1 MDLIQ
6 STHLLIKQITNQCIT
21 LNDNYYN
28 ILEEI
33 KQKDIIIN
41 NLNKDIIIKDNII
54 LEKIQELENFS
65 KVSVLISTNKELANR
80 NNYIKILEEQL
91 AKLKNIKNPDIEIKN
106 PDIEIKNP
114 DIEIKNPDIE
124 IKNPDIEIKNP
135 DIKIKNPDI
144 EIKNPDIKIK
154 NPDIKIKNPDIKIKN
169 PDIEIK
175 NPDIKIKNPDIEIK
189 KKNKLLDFNIDKYED
204 IEDYELISYKKN
216 YYLKNNLNEI
226 YSIKKYKPYKLIGMI
241 DSKGKIVLNDN

>member
-154 NPDIKIKNPDIKIKN
+154 NPDI
-169 PDIEIK
+169 
-175 NPDIKIKNPDIEIK
+175 EIK